1 MARENKIR
9 VCIRLPVEDIE
20 FLDQEVAKV
29 GEQKTDRTEQLH
41 LCILTRR
48 ISLMPK
54 WKQEKL
60 AKRLDVKPSFT
71 QGASAADR
79 GAMSDMMEG
88 RPGPAEELPLDGG

>member
-60 AKRLDVKPSFT
+60 AKRLELASSRDYAEASVKT
-71 QGASAADR
+71 
-79 GAMSDMMEG
+79 
-88 RPGPAEELPLDGG
+88 GPAEELPLDGG